1 MKKSGR
7 QRKNKVL
14 KYKTDFL
21 KKKNFLRLSLYSL
34 AVKRNKFRWAGVDS
48 TATIVGFLTFEM
60 GNLRLPSLYKF
71 HNFLKY

>member
-21 KKKNFLRLSLYSL
+21 KKKNFLGLSLYNL
-34 AVKRNKFRWAGVDS
+34 AVKKINFGGPGWTPRRQLWVF
-48 TATIVGFLTFEM
+48 
-60 GNLRLPSLYKF
+60 SL
-71 HNFLKY
+71 LKWVT

>member
-21 KKKNFLRLSLYSL
+21 KKKLS
-34 AVKRNKFRWAGVDS
+34 S
-48 TATIVGFLTFEM
+48 TEFV
-60 GNLRLPSLYKF
+60 
-71 HNFLKY
+71 